1 MLDRFAMSKVPN
13 DRSYVFFRILEQVYI
28 GYWLVTYDLPGGG
41 GGVGGGGGGVC
52 DGEAAGA
59 RSGGLLVQAP
69 VRVVSLSEQRVV
81 QVRSGGGR
89 PGRTVSILFILFCF
103 WCCR

>member
-41 GGVGGGGGGVC
+41 GGVGGGGGGGGV
-52 DGEAAGA
+52 GYRRYGAGV
-59 RSGGLLVQAP
+59 LLVL
-69 VRVVSLSEQRVV
+69 VVLWLLLRLVLFLLVLVLSPPF
-81 QVRSGGGR
+81 SW
-89 PGRTVSILFILFCF
+89 L
-103 WCCR
+103 